1 VNRIFFP
8 SLGTRATDGGWLV
21 EVHAWCFR
29 MHPLKIVVP
38 VVRKLL
44 GFERTRLT
52 VAQKDIFAERARWIF
67 VDNKRHRMISVSVGG
82 EVHVL
87 GKTNANGHLR
97 ARFTLKLV
105 PGDAAPPPATAAVL
119 TEADG
124 TPGISERLEIHFLEE
139 EGLSVISDIDDTIRV
154 SNVRDRAALL
164 RGTFLEPFRP
174 VPGMADVYRGW
185 AASSGAQFHYVSA
198 TPWQLYVPLAGF
210 IDANGFPR
218 GTFHFR
224 DFRWRD
230 RTFFSLL
237 AAPDRYK
244 LKTIEPLLRRLPHR
258 RFALVG
264 DSGQQDPEVFG
275 ELARRYPRQVRRIFI
290 RNLMDSVQTLRYRAA
305 FGGVSS
311 ELWSIFSDPATLPRV
326 LIDGGPRAGAGWPRQ

>member
-1 VNRIFFP
+1 
-8 SLGTRATDGGWLV
+8 
-21 EVHAWCFR
+21 

-38 VVRKLL
+38 VVRNLL
-44 GFERTRLT
+44 GFERARLT
-52 VAQKDIFAERARWIF
+52 VAQKDIFAERARWLF
-67 VDNKRHRMISVSVGG
+67 VDNKRHRMISVYMGG
-82 EVHVL
+82 EAHVL
-87 GKTNANGHLR
+87 GKTNASGHLR
-97 ARFTLKLV
+97 AGFTLKPI
-105 PGDAAPPPATAAVL
+105 PGGAAPSPVTAAVA

-124 TPGISERLEIHFLEE
+124 TPGIPEPLEIHFLEDK
-139 EGLSVISDIDDTIRV
+139 GLSVISDIDDTIRV

-174 VPGMADVYRGW
+174 VPGMADVYRRW

-210 IDANGFPR
+210 IEAHSFPR
-218 GTFHFR
+218 GTFHLK

-244 LKTIEPLLRRLPHR
+244 LKTIEPLLQRLPHR
-258 RFALVG
+258 RFVLVG

-290 RNLMDSVQTLRYRAA
+290 RNLMDSGQTLRYRAA
-305 FGGVSS
+305 FGGVNSK
-311 ELWSIFSDPATLPRV
+311 LWSIFRDPATLPKALFHSANIGLTRS
-326 LIDGGPRAGAGWPRQ
+326 